1 MTLPVELAASGLMR
15 QLLIRYHDRLFQNKT
30 GFSIIEL
37 LIVVSITLLLMAVA
51 IPIYGNFQSS
61 SYLNERTAEIV
72 QTVRTAQARSLARVN
87 NKPHGVFFDI
97 DPNGPDRFILYQ
109 GPAYLGRGA
118 EDTDFDR
125 TVTLEDSLSLLT
137 TLTGDDINFSR
148 GLGEPSTTG
157 DITLTNALGKSTVIT
172 INSLGMVT
180 D

>member
-97 DPNGPDRFILYQ
+97 GRRAFAACPSSAELRPDHRHGDFRWHVFKQKNGCFSAAWRD
-109 GPAYLGRGA
+109 ADLGLFHR
-118 EDTDFDR
+118 
-125 TVTLEDSLSLLT
+125 VL
-137 TLTGDDINFSR
+137 
-148 GLGEPSTTG
+148 
-157 DITLTNALGKSTVIT
+157 
-172 INSLGMVT
+172 
-180 D
+180 